1 MAKYINI
8 NYPTII
14 YCLVSEDDI
23 NNIKYV
29 GITRRNPEY
38 RLSNHIYEAKKEP
51 NKNER
56 TRWISQNNFN
66 IKQIILDSVD
76 GNPIFWEQYWISQ
89 IKTWGFNLVNSN
101 NGGGGL
107 NKRSIEFSKW
117 LSNRNIGNKYN
128 LGKTHSLSTKNKMSK
143 AKIGKESPR
152 KGAIISDET
161 KLKQSLNKL
170 GKKGNASGFK
180 HSEETKMKKR
190 KKLLQFNLN
199 GILIKEWDSVTEVAN
214 HFNVGISTISN
225 VLKKE
230 NKKYKNFIFKIK
242 K

>member
-1 MAKYINI
+1 M
-8 NYPTII
+8 I
-14 YCLVSEDDI
+14 YCLVSEDEP

-29 GITRRNPEY
+29 GITRRKPEY

-51 NKNER
+51 NKNKR
-56 TRWISQNNFN
+56 SKWISENNFK
-66 IKQIILDSVD
+66 IKQIILDIVD
-76 GNPIFWEQYWISQ
+76 ENPIFWEQYWISQ
-89 IKTWGFNLVNSN
+89 IKTWGFDLVNSN
-101 NGGGGL
+101 KGGGGL

-128 LGKTHSLSTKNKMSK
+128 LGKTHSLNAKDKMSK

-161 KLKQSLNKL
+161 KLKQSLSKL
-170 GKKGNASGFK
+170 GKKSNASGFK

-199 GILIKEWDSVTEVAN
+199 GDLIKEWDSVTEVAN

-242 K
+242 T